1 MSLFPD
7 LGPITDIF
15 RGGRTDNPKGSA
27 LGAAIGS
34 FIPGVGAAGGAQ
46 IGDFFGDI
54 FGGNDTASR
63 GESGTAVDTPPGQIL
78 IDGASTS
85 RIIEPRIQVDER
97 RTAFPMQ
104 PTFNEGFVGAIPGVV
119 GQLFRNPAVS
129 TGIGAVGGLIADF
142 FIDEMGNQ
150 KQLRI
155 TRKLQRDVKKLFMMS
170 GGDLTM
176 TAELYARA
184 TGRQL
189 NQEQVLRIMFKTF
202 SNNGPYVTRA
212 AVRNMRR
219 TFNKLDRLCDL
230 KDRMSPPRRRAPAR
244 RKTMSS
250 TSITQVK

>member
-1 MSLFPD
+1 MP
-7 LGPITDIF
+7 LGSVFDKVTSVFDVITS
-15 RGGRTDNPKGSA
+15 DNPKGT
-27 LGAAIGS
+27 AIGAS
-34 FIPGVGAAGGAQ
+34 IGSVIPGVGAGVGAR
-46 IGDFFGDI
+46 IGDFLGDV
-54 FGGNDTASR
+54 FGGSDTQAR
-63 GESGTAVDTPPGQIL
+63 GESGTAVDTPPSQIVGGDTT
-78 IDGASTS
+78 IFQ
-85 RIIEPRIQVDER
+85 IPEPRVQVDER
-97 RTAFPMQ
+97 RSAFPMQ
-104 PTFNEGFVGAIPGVV
+104 PTFNEAFIGGIPGLI
-119 GQLFRNPAVS
+119 GQAFRNPAVS

-155 TRKLQRDVKKLFMMS
+155 TRKLQRDVKKLFMMA
-170 GGDLTM
+170 GGDLSM

-189 NQEQVLRIMFKTF
+189 SQEQILRIMFKTF

-230 KDRMSPPRRRAPAR
+230 KDRMAPRRRAPAR
-244 RKTMSS
+244 RKSMSS

>member
-1 MSLFPD
+1 MAIGGLFETV
-7 LGPITDIF
+7 GSIF
-15 RGGRTDNPKGSA
+15 GGGRPDNPKG
-27 LGAAIGS
+27 AAIGAS
-34 FIPGVGAAGGAQ
+34 IGSVIPGVGAGVGAR

-54 FGGNDTASR
+54 FSDNDAPSR
-63 GESGTAVDTPPGQIL
+63 GESGTAVDTPPGQIVM
-78 IDGASTS
+78 DGSTTFQ
-85 RIIEPRIQVDER
+85 IPEPRIQVDER

-104 PTFNEGFVGAIPGVV
+104 PTFNEAFIGGIPGVV

-170 GGDLTM
+170 GGDLGM

-189 NQEQVLRIMFKTF
+189 NQEQILRIMFKTF
-202 SNNGPYVTRA
+202 SNNGPFVTRA

-230 KDRMSPPRRRAPAR
+230 KDRMAPPRRRAPAR